1 MWKPE
6 STLLVPR
13 FPRSLRQRLHA
24 RAVLEGRRLNE
35 LVIALLEKALTEEA
49 PQAGKRRHL

>member
-13 FPRSLRQRLHA
+13 FPRNLRQRLHA
-24 RAVLEGRRLNE
+24 QAALEGRRLNE
-35 LVIALLEKALTEEA
+35 LVIALLEKAVAQKPT
-49 PQAGKRRHL
+49 

>member
-1 MWKPE
+1 MMWKPE

-13 FPRSLRQRLHA
+13 FPRTLRQRLHA

-35 LVIALLEKALTEEA
+35 LVIALLEQALA
-49 PQAGKRRHL
+49 QGMGKGGGKR